1 MLSSEQASKIITE
14 PNDGKRDA
22 MVMELSEQD
31 AKELAIFLLQFIGR
45 KK

>member
-1 MLSSEQASKIITE
+1 MLSSELASQIIIE
-14 PNDGKRDA
+14 ANDEKRDA
-22 MVMELSEQD
+22 MVMALSQED